1 MRTRILPIVIS
12 VFLSAL
18 CSAQQNGVAKMM
30 DKWGEPIDK
39 CPGSKDAKL
48 ISFKNT
54 LNHPIDVAIALENQ
68 DGAWVYFIK
77 EEIKPQDTIMA
88 YVCNSPASKHKIDY
102 KKSGEKI
109 ALSTCEEYNAD
120 YTAKTKKSP
129 CKEVPKKLVDIET
142 KILAGDNQAP
152 LPNQKVLLKNMEGK
166 EMQSAMTDEFGD
178 FTFKN
183 VDAHEKHII
192 ELELDPK
199 LTVEEKIFLAT
210 QTGMIVGEFS
220 KEKTFIFK
228 YDLLQKDI
236 QKLLPISEED
246 PVMIMN
252 NFKSSG
258 RSETIFKQSIYY
270 APQEFALN
278 PDAKKTLDKIAGILM
293 EEKVLK
299 LEVFSHSD
307 SRGDDQANLILSQK
321 RADEVLNYLASKGVD
336 KSRLK
341 AQGVGE
347 TKLLNRC
354 KNDIKC
360 SEKEHSLNRRTEFKL
375 MR

>member
-1 MRTRILPIVIS
+1 MRTRTLLIVIGL
-12 VFLSAL
+12 FLSST
-18 CSAQQNGVAKMM
+18 CIAQQSGITKVV
-30 DKWGEPIDK
+30 DKWGEPMDK
-39 CPGSKDAKL
+39 CPGSKEAKL
-48 ISFKNT
+48 ISFKNS
-54 LNHPIDVAIALENQ
+54 LNYPVDIAVALENQ
-68 DGAWVYFIK
+68 DGAWMYFKK
-77 EEIKPQDTIMA
+77 ENIKPQDTIMA

-102 KKSGEKI
+102 KKSGDNI
-109 ALSTCEEYNAD
+109 ALTTCEEYNAE
-120 YTAKTKKSP
+120 YTAKTKNNP
-129 CKEVPKKLVDIET
+129 CKESGKKLVDIET

-152 LPNQKVLLKNMEGK
+152 LPNQKVLLKNLEGK
-166 EMQSAMTDEFGD
+166 EMQSAVTDEFGD

-183 VDAHEKHII
+183 VNAHEKHII
-192 ELELDPK
+192 ELELNPK
-199 LTVEEKIFLAT
+199 LTVEEKVFLAT

-228 YDLLQKDI
+228 YDLLQQDI
-236 QKLLPISEED
+236 QRLLPIVEED
-246 PVMIMN
+246 PILIMN
-252 NFKSSG
+252 DFKSSG

-270 APQEFALN
+270 APQEFVLN
-278 PDAKKTLDKIAGILM
+278 PEAKKTLDKIAGILM
-293 EEKVLK
+293 DEKSLK

-341 AQGVGE
+341 AQGLGE

-354 KNDIKC
+354 KNDVKC

-375 MR
+375 KK